1 MLMKFIHFIDI
12 QKQFDVIKEGT
23 DVYGTFIICPKF
35 GFPPEK
41 MIKTE
46 ASFYDGKNPN
56 HDDVKLQGILKD
68 SNNIKFKS
76 INVAPQEKEGAKKVK
91 FHKDRMVQLLD
102 YSSKLH
108 VLKDSGALPDQ
119 LKQLREANQNYYDK
133 KRGRIGTIIHK
144 MNREEKFKV

>member
-1 MLMKFIHFIDI
+1 
-12 QKQFDVIKEGT
+12 
-23 DVYGTFIICPKF
+23 
-35 GFPPEK
+35 

-91 FHKDRMVQLLD
+91 FHKDRMV
-102 YSSKLH
+102 
-108 VLKDSGALPDQ
+108 
-119 LKQLREANQNYYDK
+119 
-133 KRGRIGTIIHK
+133 
-144 MNREEKFKV
+144 